1 MDAASVYKRPILLMD
16 RFARRERVAV
26 PDYAGG
32 DVRAATRKGNLARS
46 WRLTIHFGRM
56 ETWRFIHML
65 ALAWLGAGLG
75 STYPLILRAW
85 SEKKDINRQAQ
96 MLIDAANNETRILL
110 PGAMATGI
118 TGFFWAVSQEELNF
132 AKDGWL
138 LALSISFVFFYF
150 ICLPLLGFGLRRAR
164 IAALIAQ
171 KKGEVTPELKE
182 ILDDRVPVVF
192 STLLVISVPLLAW
205 LAVYKPF

>member
-1 MDAASVYKRPILLMD
+1 
-16 RFARRERVAV
+16 
-26 PDYAGG
+26 
-32 DVRAATRKGNLARS
+32 
-46 WRLTIHFGRM
+46 
-56 ETWRFIHML
+56 ML